1 MNECGTLRVEIMR
14 RATEQGAGLCAELEA
29 LRRDSGAGPEAGVR
43 IYLIDRTNHLV

>member
-1 MNECGTLRVEIMR
+1 MGARPR
-14 RATEQGAGLCAELEA
+14 RAASLRGALEA